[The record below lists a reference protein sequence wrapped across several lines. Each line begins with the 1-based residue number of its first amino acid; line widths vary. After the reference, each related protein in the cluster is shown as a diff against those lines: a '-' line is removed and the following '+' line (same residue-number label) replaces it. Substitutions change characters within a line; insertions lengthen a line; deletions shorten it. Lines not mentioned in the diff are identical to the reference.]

1 MSTTNSRVIELQ
13 NELTGLGNPV
23 IAEHSQRY
31 FKTGPGEYGEGDLFI
46 GVRVPVVR
54 SVGKQYRDLSPGEI
68 YELAQS
74 PLHEHRL
81 CAVQILAAQYQ
92 RSKSQEQQ
100 GELFSLLL
108 TLVAEGRVNNW
119 DLVDT
124 SAPYVGGYLLQIEN
138 FQVLLDSLA
147 RSENLWERR
156 TAVMLTA
163 GLIRVDVFDPTLKL
177 CRDLLGDAH
186 DLIHKATGWML
197 REIGRRDRTVLRG
210 FLDEYATVMP
220 RTMLRYA
227 IEHLDVPERAHYLA
241 LKSLLA

>member
-1 MSTTNSRVIELQ
+1 
-13 NELTGLGNPV
+13 
-23 IAEHSQRY
+23 
-31 FKTGPGEYGEGDLFI
+31 
-46 GVRVPVVR
+46 
-54 SVGKQYRDLSPGEI
+54 
-68 YELAQS
+68 
-74 PLHEHRL
+74 
-81 CAVQILAAQYQ
+81 
-92 RSKSQEQQ
+92 
-100 GELFSLLL
+100 LL

-124 SAPYVGGYLLQIEN
+124 SAPYVGGYLLQIED

-177 CRDLLGDAH
+177 CGYLLGDAH

-210 FLDEYATVMP
+210 FLDEYASVMP

-227 IEHLDVPERAHYLA
+227 IEHLEVPERAHYLGQ
-241 LKSLLA
+241 KSLLP

>member
-1 MSTTNSRVIELQ
+1 VIQLQ
-13 NELTGLGNPV
+13 NELNELGDSV
-23 IAEHSQRY
+23 VADHSQRY
-31 FKTGPGEYGEGDLFI
+31 FKTGPGEYGEGDVFI

-54 SVGKQYRDLSPGEI
+54 SVVRLYRDLSPGEI

-74 PLHEHRL
+74 PIHEHRL
-81 CAVQILAAQYQ
+81 CAVLILAGQYK
-92 RSKSQEQQ
+92 RSKNPTQQ
-100 GELFSLLL
+100 GELFNLLL

-119 DLVDT
+119 DLVDS
-124 SAPYVGGYLLQIEN
+124 SAPYVGGYLLQREDYP
-138 FQVLLDSLA
+138 VLLETLA

-156 TAVMLTA
+156 TAVMLTSA
-163 GLIRVDVFDPTLKL
+163 LIRVDVFEPTLIL
-177 CRDLLGDAH
+177 CRDLLTDPH

-197 REIGRRDRTVLRG
+197 REIGRRNLAVLRL
-210 FLDEYATVMP
+210 FLDEYAQVMP